1 MSFLNAGGSGLSG
14 GFVPAFARSTA
25 SLCTAFLAL
34 RSSRRS
40 WRLTA
45 SRSASEDK
53 SAAASHVAS
62 EYPRPFHFTRYCVP
76 SSSESDS
83 SLEES
88 SSSSSFPSSF
98 FSSFFSSASSL
109 SSAGRSSLESST
121 RSTTR

>member
-83 SLEES
+83 SFEES
-88 SSSSSFPSSF
+88 SSSFFLSSF
-98 FSSFFSSASSL
+98 FSSALSSASSL